1 MYPDLDPTR
10 SKNVDFAKN
19 TEFRPG
25 EVYEHGLTV
34 ETANLGSKA
43 TIFEG
48 SQKREPILV
57 NSAQSDVFSDIL
69 MIEPISTV

>member
-1 MYPDLDPTR
+1 MYPDLDPTG
-10 SKNVDFAKN
+10 SKIVDFAKN
-19 TEFRPG
+19 ADFRPG
-25 EVYEHGLTV
+25 EAYEHGLTV

-43 TIFEG
+43 TNFEG